1 MQSHTESRLDFY
13 KASPDALKALIAFEV
28 AIGKL
33 GLEPKLLDLV
43 KLRASQINGCAYCID
58 LHTADLRKA
67 GETDRR
73 LATLSVWHE
82 TPFFTE
88 RERAAL
94 AWTEAV
100 TQVSLTHAPDEA
112 YEALAA
118 QFSETERVNLTMAIN
133 AINSWNRLSIG
144 FRKQLSA

>member
-1 MQSHTESRLDFY
+1 MLEELIR
-13 KASPDALKALIAFEV
+13 DALWRESNLFD
-28 AIGKL
+28 
-33 GLEPKLLDLV
+33 P
-43 KLRASQINGCAYCID
+43 
-58 LHTADLRKA
+58 
-67 GETDRR
+67 
-73 LATLSVWHE
+73 
-82 TPFFTE
+82 

-100 TQVSLTHAPDEA
+100 TQVSLTHVPDEA

-118 QFSETERVNLTMAIN
+118 QFSEAERVDLTMAIN